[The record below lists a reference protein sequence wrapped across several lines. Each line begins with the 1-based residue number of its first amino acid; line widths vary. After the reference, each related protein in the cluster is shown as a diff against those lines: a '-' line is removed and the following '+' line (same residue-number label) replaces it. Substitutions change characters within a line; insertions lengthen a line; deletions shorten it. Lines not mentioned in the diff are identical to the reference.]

1 VQQLVTCKKLQV
13 PHADVHVQA
22 WAQQQACPERHAPAV
37 AGGKLRQLR
46 GGVGLLGSGQRQR
59 RAQADGAGHPAALL
73 AGRALRVH
81 LAHAAELVGQGAQD
95 VERDPADRGQEEQR
109 DGAEAAVAGGE
120 LGQLGRGL
128 RVAGGQERARGS
140 RQGQQLR
147 SGLR

>member
-1 VQQLVTCKKLQV
+1 MQQLVTCKKLQV

-59 RAQADGAGHPAALL
+59 RAQAHGAGDPPALL
-73 AGRALRVH
+73 GLVLLVH